1 MLALSKNLANCYDK
15 KPYLIARSTTDDTE
29 LYFVDEQS
37 LPAQGCD
44 GAPLDLL
51 DKREI
56 HSIRSKW
63 KVGKRTFSKIRR
75 ALKEQKEEFDLTS
88 DEENEENVRCCIEDI
103 ENGVLNKLKREVRV
117 SSKWLPYYDLGNSTK
132 QVLHSSFIGPSSSGK
147 SFLCSE
153 ILEANFNRNATDI
166 YILSPT
172 ANTDEAYLSLRKKL
186 GAKHVKLIDSG
197 EIKRPI
203 DIEEIA
209 RGSVL
214 VVDDVEA
221 CGAVAKKFIC
231 NLQTRCLTDGR
242 HRAKKL
248 KNGKMQAMTVF
259 SVFHDAFSI
268 STPSIKSSCI
278 ESCRVFL
285 FPNLSRS
292 ISRKYMKH
300 RLHFTA
306 KEIKKVFDFVRPS
319 DRWMCIYT
327 HVPQLLLCKSS
338 CLLL

>member
-117 SSKWLPYYDLGNSTK
+117 SSITIWETAQSKFYTAHLLGLRVQANR
-132 QVLHSSFIGPSSSGK
+132 SS
-147 SFLCSE
+147 
-153 ILEANFNRNATDI
+153 
-166 YILSPT
+166 
-172 ANTDEAYLSLRKKL
+172 
-186 GAKHVKLIDSG
+186 
-197 EIKRPI
+197 
-203 DIEEIA
+203 
-209 RGSVL
+209 
-214 VVDDVEA
+214 VV
-221 CGAVAKKFIC
+221 
-231 NLQTRCLTDGR
+231 R
-242 HRAKKL
+242 
-248 KNGKMQAMTVF
+248 
-259 SVFHDAFSI
+259 
-268 STPSIKSSCI
+268 
-278 ESCRVFL
+278 
-285 FPNLSRS
+285 
-292 ISRKYMKH
+292 Y
-300 RLHFTA
+300 
-306 KEIKKVFDFVRPS
+306 
-319 DRWMCIYT
+319 
-327 HVPQLLLCKSS
+327 
-338 CLLL
+338 